1 MQTYIIPAGTLVDA
15 VSGAAALTADRRKTM
30 NWKYKIDVA
39 DREVF
44 SDIEKKYGIV
54 ISEELRALILAA
66 NAATPSKYNFM
77 LGTRERVL
85 GAILSFNRGDSDTVY
100 TALSTVEDRSLF
112 PFAID
117 PFGNYICY
125 SNKDNKVVFWD
136 HETNVLSSTEKGLSE
151 FLNSLY

>member
-1 MQTYIIPAGTLVDA
+1 
-15 VSGAAALTADRRKTM
+15 M

-39 DREVF
+39 NPNVF

-54 ISEELRALILAA
+54 ISEELRVFILTT

-77 LGTRERVL
+77 LGATERVL
-85 GAILSFNRGDSDTVY
+85 GAILSFNEGETDTDTVY
-100 TALSTVEDRSLF
+100 TALSTMEDKSLV

-136 HETNVLSSTEKGLSE
+136 HETSGVSSTEKGLDE
-151 FLNSLY
+151 FLDSLY

>member
-1 MQTYIIPAGTLVDA
+1 MVVAF
-15 VSGAAALTADRRKTM
+15 GAAVLTADRRDNM

-39 DREVF
+39 NQNVF

-54 ISEELRALILAA
+54 ISEELRALILVA

-77 LGTRERVL
+77 LGTTERVL
-85 GAILSFNRGDSDTVY
+85 GAILSFNEGETDTDTVY
-100 TALSTVEDRSLF
+100 TALSTMEDKSLV

-136 HETNVLSSTEKGLSE
+136 HETSGVSSTEKGLDE
-151 FLNSLY
+151 FLDSLY